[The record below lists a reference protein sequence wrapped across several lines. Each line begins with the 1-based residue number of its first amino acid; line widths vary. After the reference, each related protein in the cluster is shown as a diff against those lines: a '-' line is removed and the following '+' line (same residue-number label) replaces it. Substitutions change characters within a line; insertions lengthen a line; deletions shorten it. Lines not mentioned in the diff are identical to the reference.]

1 LEIGHREKKRKDEF
15 GEEMMLNWV
24 KLKGEI
30 TIAKNMRKK
39 NESMN
44 WEESTNSRTYIKL
57 NIGVVNFYSVNV
69 NCESQ
74 GIKVSLKTV

>member
-1 LEIGHREKKRKDEF
+1 LEIGHREKKRRDEF

-44 WEESTNSRTYIKL
+44 
-57 NIGVVNFYSVNV
+57 
-69 NCESQ
+69 
-74 GIKVSLKTV
+74 